1 MKHTSETVQ
10 AWLGY
15 LYVEELEALRQL
27 AAELPEGA
35 AVANIG
41 AGGGTSGLVFMESP
55 NNLRLFT
62 VDKQKDA
69 SPTGCLA
76 GEEAVFR
83 SAGFWGDP
91 RHKQIH
97 GDSTEI
103 GLMWDGPIIDL
114 LFHDASHDFSKVV
127 QDIWAWRPH
136 IKPGGLFVF
145 HDHDAEKWPGVARAA
160 QQELVDCDLILHVR
174 TLAAYRMPA

>member
-103 GLMWDGPIIDL
+103 GLIGHGKDRYDIRIGGALDGTRLNTTYIESVRSTLIAETLRPL
-114 LFHDASHDFSKVV
+114 VAAWAAERTSGESFGDFS
-127 QDIWAWRPH
+127 DRWLSH
-136 IKPGGLFVF
+136 
-145 HDHDAEKWPGVARAA
+145 AA
-160 QQELVDCDLILHVR
+160 QLQEAVR
-174 TLAAYRMPA
+174 